1 MEKLNEMIL
10 EIEKLTNDLMTEMK
24 NNANGNKS
32 AGRRARKITLTLT
45 KLYKDY
51 RATTL
56 EMEK

>member
-10 EIEKLTNDLMTEMK
+10 EIEKLTNDLMIEMK
-24 NNANGNKS
+24 TNANGNKS

-56 EMEK
+56 ELEK